1 MTANLKTWTT
11 TEVGNFVRG
20 TQEATKLSLKKKQDT
35 LIALCSLEQ
44 LNLFKKKKKTFP
56 QRELQARMA
65 SPVNSEKTRRGNERG
80 FFHQLSHETGEER
93 IFLN

>member
-1 MTANLKTWTT
+1 MT

-65 SPVNSEKTRRGNERG
+65 SLVNSEKTRTGTERC

-93 IFLN
+93 TFLN

>member
-44 LNLFKKKKKTFP
+44 LNLFKKKK
-56 QRELQARMA
+56 R
-65 SPVNSEKTRRGNERG
+65 
-80 FFHQLSHETGEER
+80 LSHKENSRLGW
-93 IFLN
+93 LHQ

>member
-44 LNLFKKKKKTFP
+44 LNLFKKKKDFP
-56 QRELQARMA
+56 TKRTPG
-65 SPVNSEKTRRGNERG
+65 SDGFTSE
-80 FFHQLSHETGEER
+80 F
-93 IFLN
+93 